1 MSALLDFFDR
11 PWLLPLVV
19 VLPALVVFCLF
30 VGHRRRVARLGRLGG
45 PEMVSRLVPSLTV
58 RRPVRRALLLGLAAA
73 LVATAATGP
82 RWGAEPTMVRGSGID
97 VVLLLDASLSML
109 AEDERPSRMERM
121 KQEVRRFRALSEGDR
136 IALLAFA
143 GRSYILSPLTVDDGA
158 LDLFLDNFDP
168 TVVGQPGSSMS
179 RAITQGVS
187 LLQNTP
193 TESDRA
199 IVVMTDGEGFEPTE
213 SITAA
218 ARQARE
224 AHIAF
229 VAVGFGTT
237 QGGTIPERTGNTIT
251 QHRDEN
257 GQVVVTH
264 YQPDALR
271 AAAEAAGGTFI
282 DAGES
287 DKAGKIKRALSTLR
301 AQTRATAAGR
311 DRKPRFQY
319 FLLPALLILLGD
331 TLVAERR
338 GRTRRH
344 DPAASTTATEAKE
357 EGKTAA

>member
-1 MSALLDFFDR
+1 
-11 PWLLPLVV
+11 
-19 VLPALVVFCLF
+19 
-30 VGHRRRVARLGRLGG
+30 VARLGRLGG
-45 PEMVSRLVPSLTV
+45 AEMVSRLVPSLTV
-58 RRPVRRALLLGLAAA
+58 RRPVRRSLLLGLAAA
-73 LVATAATGP
+73 LASVAAAGP

-179 RAITQGVS
+179 RAITQAVS

-199 IVVMTDGEGFEPTE
+199 IVLMTDGEGFEPVE
-213 SITAA
+213 SITEA
-218 ARQARE
+218 ARQARD

-237 QGGTIPERTGNTIT
+237 QGGTIPERTGNTVT

-257 GQVVVTH
+257 GQVVVTR
-264 YQPDALR
+264 YQPEVLR
-271 AAAEAAGGTFI
+271 AAAEAVAGALRTSDTAYRYGGEEFVVLLRETGLE
-282 DAGES
+282 DAGEVAERLCAAVR
-287 DKAGKIKRALSTLR
+287 DVRVAGHPVRVTTSAGVAERRSTMAHHTELVAQADAALY
-301 AQTRATAAGR
+301 AAKAAGR
-311 DRKPRFQY
+311 DR
-319 FLLPALLILLGD
+319 
-331 TLVAERR
+331 VAVAGRR
-338 GRTRRH
+338 VAVS
-344 DPAASTTATEAKE
+344 D
-357 EGKTAA
+357 

>member
-1 MSALLDFFDR
+1 MSALLDVFDR

-19 VLPALVVFCLF
+19 VLPALVAFCLAA
-30 VGHRRRVARLGRLGG
+30 GHRRRVARLARLGG
-45 PEMVSRLVPSLTV
+45 AEMVARLVPSLTV
-58 RRPVRRALLLGLAAA
+58 RRPVRRSLLLGLAAA
-73 LVATAATGP
+73 LSAVAAAGP

-179 RAITQGVS
+179 RAITQAVS

-199 IVVMTDGEGFEPTE
+199 IVLMSDGEAFEPVETIAE
-213 SITAA
+213 A
-218 ARQARE
+218 ARQARD

-229 VAVGFGTT
+229 VTVGFGTA
-237 QGGTIPERTGNTIT
+237 QGGTIPERTGNTVA
-251 QHRDEN
+251 QHRDES
-257 GQVVVTH
+257 GQVVTTH
-264 YQPDALR
+264 YDAQTMR
-271 AAAEAAGGTFI
+271 AAAEAAGGTFV
-282 DAGES
+282 DAAES
-287 DKAGKIKRALSTLR
+287 DKAGRVKRALSTLR

-311 DRKPRFQY
+311 DRKPRYQF

-338 GRTRRH
+338 GRSRRH
-344 DPAASTTATEAKE
+344 DAAASTTATEAAE

>member
-1 MSALLDFFDR
+1 MSALFDVFDR

-19 VLPALVVFCLF
+19 VLPALVAFCLAA
-30 VGHRRRVARLGRLGG
+30 GHRRRVARLARLGG
-45 PEMVSRLVPSLTV
+45 AEMVARLVPSLTV
-58 RRPVRRALLLGLAAA
+58 RRPVRRSLLLGLAAA
-73 LVATAATGP
+73 LAAVAAAGP

-179 RAITQGVS
+179 RAITQAVS

-199 IVVMTDGEGFEPTE
+199 IVLMSDGEAFEPVETIAE
-213 SITAA
+213 A
-218 ARQARE
+218 ARQARD

-229 VAVGFGTT
+229 VTVGFGTA
-237 QGGTIPERTGNTIT
+237 QGGTIPERTGNTVV
-251 QHRDEN
+251 QHRDES
-257 GQVVVTH
+257 GQVVTTH
-264 YQPDALR
+264 YDAQTMR
-271 AAAEAAGGTFI
+271 AAAEAAGGTFV
-282 DAGES
+282 DAAES
-287 DKAGKIKRALSTLR
+287 DKAGRVKRALSTLR

-311 DRKPRFQY
+311 DRKPRYQF
-319 FLLPALLILLGD
+319 FLFPALLILLGD

-338 GRTRRH
+338 GRSRRH
-344 DPAASTTATEAKE
+344 DAAASTTATEAAE